1 MFMTLI
7 VVIVIIILTASTFA
21 GIRTF
26 LHRSIQFPV
35 KTGALPIDDHFAQEI
50 VNGISSG
57 LVPRIVLAKICGEYF
72 LENTKVACLSG
83 TSIAKAVVVDLPN
96 DLIAKSFASLWQV
109 CENNGAALSPAL
121 NQFAQQI
128 RMEKELRQELSSS
141 MSGAKLS
148 AWVLAGLPLFGIVLA
163 GFLGVNSLEWL
174 AGSKIGN
181 FNIVAALILEVIG
194 IIWVRKITSRIENLL

>member
-1 MFMTLI
+1 MKIIM
-7 VVIVIIILTASTFA
+7 VVAIIILTVSTLA

-26 LHRSIQFPV
+26 ITKSIKFPI
-35 KTGALPIDDHFAQEI
+35 KTKALPIDDYFAQEI

-72 LENTKVACLSG
+72 LENTRIACLSG
-83 TSIAKAVVVDLPN
+83 TSITEAIKIDLPN
-96 DLIAKSFASLWQV
+96 DLAAKGFASLWQV

-128 RMEKELRQELSSS
+128 RVEKELRQELSSS

-163 GFLGVNSLEWL
+163 AFLGVNSLEWL
-174 AGSKIGN
+174 ANSKIGN
-181 FNIVAALILEVIG
+181 FNIAAAIILEVIG
-194 IIWVRKITSRIENLL
+194 IVWVKKITSRIENLL

>member
-1 MFMTLI
+1 MTLI
-7 VVIVIIILTASTFA
+7 ILIAIVILTVSTLT

-57 LVPRIVLAKICGEYF
+57 LVPRIVLAKICGEYD
-72 LENTKVACLSG
+72 LENTRIACLSG
-83 TSIAKAVVVDLPN
+83 TSITQAIKIDLPN
-96 DLIAKSFASLWQV
+96 DLAAKSFGSLWQV

-128 RMEKELRQELSSS
+128 RVEKELRQELSSS

-174 AGSKIGN
+174 ANSKIGN

-194 IIWVRKITSRIENLL
+194 IVWVKKITSRIENLL

>member
-1 MFMTLI
+1 MTLI
-7 VVIVIIILTASTFA
+7 VVIAIIILTASTFA

-26 LHRSIQFPV
+26 LNRAIQFPV
-35 KTGALPIDDHFAQEI
+35 KTKALPIDDHFAQEI

-72 LENTKVACLSG
+72 LENTRIACLSG
-83 TSIAKAVVVDLPN
+83 TSITQAIKIDLPN
-96 DLIAKSFASLWQV
+96 DLVAKSFASLWQV

-128 RMEKELRQELSSS
+128 RVEKELRQELSSS

-174 AGSKIGN
+174 ANSRIGN
-181 FNIVAALILEVIG
+181 FNILAALILEVIG
-194 IIWVRKITSRIENLL
+194 IIWVKKITSRIENLL

>member
-1 MFMTLI
+1 MTLI
-7 VVIVIIILTASTFA
+7 VVIAIIFLTASTFA

-26 LHRSIQFPV
+26 LNRSIKFPV
-35 KTGALPIDDHFAQEI
+35 KTKALPIDDHFAQDI

-57 LVPRIVLAKICGEYF
+57 LVPRMVFAKICEEYF
-72 LENTKVACLSG
+72 LENTRIACLSG
-83 TSIAKAVVVDLPN
+83 TSIKQATKIDLPN
-96 DLIAKSFASLWQV
+96 DLVAKSFASLWQV

-128 RMEKELRQELSSS
+128 RVENELRQELSSS

-174 AGSKIGN
+174 ANSRIGN
-181 FNIVAALILEVIG
+181 FNIVAALILEIIG
-194 IIWVRKITSRIENLL
+194 IIWVREITSRIENLL

>member
-1 MFMTLI
+1 MKIIM
-7 VVIVIIILTASTFA
+7 VVAIIILTVSTLA
-21 GIRTF
+21 GIKTF
-26 LHRSIQFPV
+26 INKSIKFPI
-35 KTGALPIDDHFAQEI
+35 KTKALPIDDHFAQEI

-72 LENTKVACLSG
+72 LENTRIACLSG
-83 TSIAKAVVVDLPN
+83 TSIMKAINIDLPN

-128 RMEKELRQELSSS
+128 RVEKELRQELSSS

-163 GFLGVNSLEWL
+163 AFLGVNSLEWL
-174 AGSKIGN
+174 ANSKIGN
-181 FNIVAALILEVIG
+181 FNIVAAIILEVIG
-194 IIWVRKITSRIENLL
+194 IIWVKKITSRIENLL

>member
-1 MFMTLI
+1 MGVAIT
-7 VVIVIIILTASTFA
+7 ILTASTLA
-21 GIRTF
+21 GIRNF
-26 LHRSIQFPV
+26 INKSIKFPL
-35 KTGALPIDDHFAQEI
+35 KTKALPIDEYFAQEI

-72 LENTKVACLSG
+72 LENTRIACLSG
-83 TSIAKAVVVDLPN
+83 TSITQAIKIDLPN
-96 DLIAKSFASLWQV
+96 DLVAKSFASLWQV

-128 RMEKELRQELSSS
+128 RVEKELRQELSSS

-174 AGSKIGN
+174 ANSRIGN
-181 FNIVAALILEVIG
+181 FNIILALILEIIG
-194 IIWVRKITSRIENLL
+194 IIWVRRITSQIENLL

>member
-1 MFMTLI
+1 MTLI
-7 VVIVIIILTASTFA
+7 VVIAIIILTVSTLT

-26 LHRSIQFPV
+26 LNRSIQFPV
-35 KTGALPIDDHFAQEI
+35 KTKALPIDDHFAQEI

-57 LVPRIVLAKICGEYF
+57 LVPRIVLAKISGEYF
-72 LENTKVACLSG
+72 LENTRFACLSG
-83 TSIAKAVVVDLPN
+83 TSITQAIKIDLPN
-96 DLIAKSFASLWQV
+96 DLVAKSFASLWQV

-128 RMEKELRQELSSS
+128 RVEKELRQELSSS

-174 AGSKIGN
+174 ANSKIGN
-181 FNIVAALILEVIG
+181 FNLVAALILEVIG
-194 IIWVRKITSRIENLL
+194 IIWVKKMTSRIENLL

>member
-1 MFMTLI
+1 VKI
-7 VVIVIIILTASTFA
+7 IIGVAIIILTVSTLA
-21 GIRTF
+21 GIERF
-26 LHRSIQFPV
+26 INKSIKFPI
-35 KTGALPIDDHFAQEI
+35 KTKALPIDDHFAQEI

-72 LENTKVACLSG
+72 LEKTGIACLSG
-83 TSIAKAVVVDLPN
+83 TSITQAIEIDLPN
-96 DLIAKSFASLWQV
+96 NLVAKSFASLWQV

-128 RMEKELRQELSSS
+128 RVEKELRQELSSS

-174 AGSKIGN
+174 ANSKIGN
-181 FNIVAALILEVIG
+181 FNIVAAFILEVIG

>member
-1 MFMTLI
+1 MTLI
-7 VVIVIIILTASTFA
+7 VVIAIIILTVSTLA

-26 LHRSIQFPV
+26 INRSIQFPV
-35 KTGALPIDDHFAQEI
+35 KTKALPIDDHFAQEI

-72 LENTKVACLSG
+72 LENARIACLSG
-83 TSIAKAVVVDLPN
+83 TSITKAINIDLPN
-96 DLIAKSFASLWQV
+96 DLAAKGFASLWQV

-128 RMEKELRQELSSS
+128 RVEKELRQELSSS

-163 GFLGVNSLEWL
+163 AFLGVNSLEWL
-174 AGSKIGN
+174 ANSKIGN

-194 IIWVRKITSRIENLL
+194 IIWVKKITSRIENLL

>member
-1 MFMTLI
+1 MTLI
-7 VVIVIIILTASTFA
+7 VVIAIIILTASTFA

-26 LHRSIQFPV
+26 LNRSIQFPV
-35 KTGALPIDDHFAQEI
+35 KTKALPIDDHFSQDI

-57 LVPRIVLAKICGEYF
+57 LVPRIVLAKICGEYY
-72 LENTKVACLSG
+72 LENTRIACLSG
-83 TSIAKAVVVDLPN
+83 TSITQAIKIDLPN
-96 DLIAKSFASLWQV
+96 NLVAKSFASLWQV

-121 NQFAQQI
+121 NQFAHQI

-148 AWVLAGLPLFGIVLA
+148 AWVLAGLPLFGIALA

-174 AGSKIGN
+174 ANSKIGN
-181 FNIVAALILEVIG
+181 FNIMAALILEVIG
-194 IIWVRKITSRIENLL
+194 IIWVKKITSRIENLL

>member
-1 MFMTLI
+1 MTLI
-7 VVIVIIILTASTFA
+7 VVVAIIFLTASTLA

-26 LHRSIQFPV
+26 INRSIQFPV
-35 KTGALPIDDHFAQEI
+35 KTKALPIDDHFAQEI

-57 LVPRIVLAKICGEYF
+57 LVPRIVLAKICGEYL
-72 LENTKVACLSG
+72 LENTRIACLSG
-83 TSIAKAVVVDLPN
+83 TSITQDIKIDLPN

-128 RMEKELRQELSSS
+128 RVENELRQELSSS

-174 AGSKIGN
+174 ANSKIGN

-194 IIWVRKITSRIENLL
+194 IVWVKKITSRIENLL

>member
-1 MFMTLI
+1 MTLI
-7 VVIVIIILTASTFA
+7 IVVAIIILTVSTLT

-26 LHRSIQFPV
+26 LNRSIQFPV
-35 KTGALPIDDHFAQEI
+35 KTKALPIDDHFAQEI

-57 LVPRIVLAKICGEYF
+57 LVPRIVLAKICEKYF
-72 LENTKVACLSG
+72 LENTRIACLSG
-83 TSIAKAVVVDLPN
+83 TSITNAIKIDLPN
-96 DLIAKSFASLWQV
+96 DLVAKSFASLWQV

-128 RMEKELRQELSSS
+128 RLENELRQELSSS

-174 AGSKIGN
+174 ANSKIGN
-181 FNIVAALILEVIG
+181 FNIGAALILEVIG
-194 IIWVRKITSRIENLL
+194 IIWVKKITSRIENLL

>member
-1 MFMTLI
+1 MTLI
-7 VVIVIIILTASTFA
+7 VVIAIIILTVSTLP

-26 LHRSIQFPV
+26 LTRSIKFPV
-35 KTGALPIDDHFAQEI
+35 KIKALPIDDHFAQEI

-72 LENTKVACLSG
+72 LENTRIACLSG
-83 TSIAKAVVVDLPN
+83 TSITQAINIDLPN
-96 DLIAKSFASLWQV
+96 NLVAKSFASLWQV

-128 RMEKELRQELSSS
+128 RVEKELRQELSSS

-174 AGSKIGN
+174 VNSKIGN

>member
-1 MFMTLI
+1 MTLI
-7 VVIVIIILTASTFA
+7 VVVAVIILTVSTLT

-26 LHRSIQFPV
+26 LNSSIKFSV
-35 KTGALPIDDHFAQEI
+35 KTKALPIDDNFAQEI

-57 LVPRIVLAKICGEYF
+57 LVPRIVLAKICGEHF
-72 LENTKVACLSG
+72 LEKTRIACLSG
-83 TSIAKAVVVDLPN
+83 TSITQAIKIDLPN
-96 DLIAKSFASLWQV
+96 DLVAKSFASLWQV

-128 RMEKELRQELSSS
+128 RVENELRQELSSS

-174 AGSKIGN
+174 ANSKIGN

>member
-1 MFMTLI
+1 MKIIM
-7 VVIVIIILTASTFA
+7 VVAIIILTVSTLA

-26 LHRSIQFPV
+26 INKSIKFSI
-35 KTGALPIDDHFAQEI
+35 KTKALPIDDKFAQEI
-50 VNGISSG
+50 VNSISSG
-57 LVPRIVLAKICGEYF
+57 LVPRIVLAKICGEHF
-72 LENTKVACLSG
+72 LENTRIACLSG
-83 TSIAKAVVVDLPN
+83 TSITQAIKIDLPN
-96 DLIAKSFASLWQV
+96 DLVAKSFASLWQV

-128 RMEKELRQELSSS
+128 RVEKELRQELSSS

-174 AGSKIGN
+174 ANSKIGN

-194 IIWVRKITSRIENLL
+194 IVWVKKITSRIENLL

>member
-1 MFMTLI
+1 MTLI
-7 VVIVIIILTASTFA
+7 VVIAIIILTASTFA
-21 GIRTF
+21 GIKTF
-26 LHRSIQFPV
+26 LNRSIQFPV
-35 KTGALPIDDHFAQEI
+35 KTKALPIDDHFAQEI

-57 LVPRIVLAKICGEYF
+57 LVPRIVLTKICGEYF
-72 LENTKVACLSG
+72 LENTRIACLSG
-83 TSIAKAVVVDLPN
+83 TSITQAIKIDLPN
-96 DLIAKSFASLWQV
+96 DLVAKSFASLWQV

-128 RMEKELRQELSSS
+128 RAEKELRQELSSS

-174 AGSKIGN
+174 ANSKIGN

-194 IIWVRKITSRIENLL
+194 IIWVRKITSRIESLL

>member
-1 MFMTLI
+1 
-7 VVIVIIILTASTFA
+7 VKIIIGVAITILTASTLA

-26 LHRSIQFPV
+26 LNRSIQFPV
-35 KTGALPIDDHFAQEI
+35 KTKALPIDDHFAQEI

-57 LVPRIVLAKICGEYF
+57 LVPRMVLAKICGEYS
-72 LENTKVACLSG
+72 LENTRVSCLSG
-83 TSIAKAVVVDLPN
+83 TSITQALKIDLPN
-96 DLIAKSFASLWQV
+96 DLVAKSFASLWQV

-128 RMEKELRQELSSS
+128 RVEKELRQELSSS

-148 AWVLAGLPLFGIVLA
+148 AWVLAALPLFGIVLA

-174 AGSKIGN
+174 ANSKLGN

-194 IIWVRKITSRIENLL
+194 IIWVRRITSRIENLL

>member
-1 MFMTLI
+1 M
-7 VVIVIIILTASTFA
+7 VVAIIILTASTFA

-26 LHRSIQFPV
+26 INRSIQFPV
-35 KTGALPIDDHFAQEI
+35 KTKALPIDDHFAQEI

-57 LVPRIVLAKICGEYF
+57 LVPRIVLAKICSEYF
-72 LENTKVACLSG
+72 LENTRIACLLG
-83 TSIAKAVVVDLPN
+83 TSITKAIKIDLPN
-96 DLIAKSFASLWQV
+96 DLVAKSFASLWKV

-128 RMEKELRQELSSS
+128 RVEKELRQELSSS

-148 AWVLAGLPLFGIVLA
+148 AWVIAGLPLFGIVLA

-174 AGSKIGN
+174 ANSKIGN

-194 IIWVRKITSRIENLL
+194 IIWVSRITSQIENLL

>member
-1 MFMTLI
+1 MKLI
-7 VVIVIIILTASTFA
+7 ILVAIVILTVSTLA
-21 GIRTF
+21 GIKRF
-26 LHRSIQFPV
+26 INKSIKFPI
-35 KTGALPIDDHFAQEI
+35 KTKALPIDDNFAQEI

-57 LVPRIVLAKICGEYF
+57 LVPRIVLAKICGEYL

-83 TSIAKAVVVDLPN
+83 ASITQAIKIDLPN
-96 DLIAKSFASLWQV
+96 DLVAKSFTSLWQV

-128 RMEKELRQELSSS
+128 RVEKELRQELSSS

-174 AGSKIGN
+174 ANSKIGN

-194 IIWVRKITSRIENLL
+194 IIWVKKITSRIENFL

>member
-1 MFMTLI
+1 MTLI
-7 VVIVIIILTASTFA
+7 VVVAIIILTVSTLT

-26 LHRSIQFPV
+26 LNRSIQFSV
-35 KTGALPIDDHFAQEI
+35 ITKALLIDDYFAQEI

-57 LVPRIVLAKICGEYF
+57 LVPRIVLAKICGEYY
-72 LENTKVACLSG
+72 LENTRSACLSG
-83 TSIAKAVVVDLPN
+83 TSIPQAIKVDLPN
-96 DLIAKSFASLWQV
+96 DLVAKSFASLWQV
-109 CENNGAALSPAL
+109 CESNGAALSPAL

-128 RMEKELRQELSSS
+128 RVEKELRQELSSS

-174 AGSKIGN
+174 ANSKIGN

-194 IIWVRKITSRIENLL
+194 IVWVKKITSRIENLL